1 MTIGDILHERNIRYL
16 CHFTRLENLESILK
30 HGLYPRTQIFNQD
43 LNPDVR
49 SNIQGIFN
57 DTVRADNKMN
67 AICLSISFP
76 NSKMFYKLRCE
87 QGDTQWAVIV
97 LNAQVLLDKDC
108 AFYPTN
114 AANNCV
120 RHLPIEN
127 FQGDNALNA
136 LFNEADEERQ
146 PLLPKDPTDV
156 QAEVLVFEQ
165 IEPSYIVGCVFN
177 SDDLRDKYS
186 NKFSNYQ
193 FESTWRKWGVF
204 DDRFQARKHGF
215 KGH

>member
-1 MTIGDILHERNIRYL
+1 
-16 CHFTRLENLESILK
+16 
-30 HGLYPRTQIFNQD
+30 
-43 LNPDVR
+43 
-49 SNIQGIFN
+49 
-57 DTVRADNKMN
+57 
-67 AICLSISFP
+67 
-76 NSKMFYKLRCE
+76 MFYKLRCE

-193 FESTWRKWGVF
+193 FKSTWRKWGVF
-204 DDRFQARKHGF
+204 DDRFQAREHGF
-215 KGH
+215 KGY